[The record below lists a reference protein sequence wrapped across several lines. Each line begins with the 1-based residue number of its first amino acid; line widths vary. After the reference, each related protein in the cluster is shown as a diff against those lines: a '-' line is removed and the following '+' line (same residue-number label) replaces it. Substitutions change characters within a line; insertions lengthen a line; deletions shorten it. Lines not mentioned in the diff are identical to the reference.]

1 MLKSYHPEC
10 VQVIHRNLE
19 PANMA
24 REVGTVREGVTRD
37 EARRLLHLHRIEKLA
52 VVDDSGCCVGRRQ
65 RRGRCI

>member
-24 REVGTVREGVTRD
+24 REVGTVSEGVTRD
-37 EARRLLHLHRIEKLA
+37 EARRLIHLHRI